1 MANNLLRDKL
11 DSHGIR
17 QVDLSKKSGLAIGT
31 INKVSTKKK
40 DPAPATKSKIVQALN
55 SLSSSNY
62 TVEEIFLNPKK

>member
-1 MANNLLRDKL
+1 MANNLLREKL

-17 QVDLSKKSGLAIGT
+17 QVDIAKKSGLAIGT

-40 DPAPATKSKIVQALN
+40 TPSPATRSKIVQALN
-55 SLSSSNY
+55 DLSNSSY